1 MEGASGDNFRPEFKR
16 YKKKSP
22 PPCFKEVLDTDS
34 DGHEKML
41 YRFQIPQEDDTKQT
55 RSEAASFGLKNP
67 SEWQCYGT
75 HEFPGFQFIRN
86 PFLPGAQRYWVKRCL
101 ADYPC
106 KPNVTNLDTH
116 HHPDQLCNPWQTRR
130 KKDSSQSQKTRDKT
144 VMDQLRWVT
153 LGYHYDWDNKVY
165 NEDQYSPFPEDL
177 GLMTALIAEVL
188 GYPRFQA
195 QAGIVNF
202 YHMDSTLGGHT
213 DHSEFDL
220 TAPLISYSLGQ
231 SAIFLVGGT
240 TKATKPMALH
250 LRSGDVIVLGGA
262 SRLAYHAVP
271 RIMYAY
277 KEGQLPRC
285 FDLTDDLHQQESEEE
300 EYVTGS
306 TLNVGDHTA
315 QENIEDLC
323 DETCKAAVDADIKD
337 IGKLSDSVASSA
349 TGNQRPNNNLA
360 LRGSQHG
367 MNDQCNETCNAA
379 IDADFEHRPKNALEH
394 CPYNSSPDEPC
405 ERLGS
410 CIKRTSVTD
419 TVSAS
424 RTNPSNSADPCITD
438 ISEVSKNIPS
448 AIRSL
453 SREDLWKEFEEY
465 LKHGRI
471 NISVR
476 QVTGPGKGFPEK
488 ERRGES
494 DGDLVHSSDAKRT
507 KVNSK

>member
-1 MEGASGDNFRPEFKR
+1 MEGASDDNFRPEFKR

-34 DGHEKML
+34 AGHEKML

-55 RSEAASFGLKNP
+55 RSEAATFGLKNP

-86 PFLPGAQRYWVKRCL
+86 PFLPGAQRYWVTRCL

-130 KKDSSQSQKTRDKT
+130 KKDSSPSQKTKDKT
-144 VMDQLRWVT
+144 AMDQLRWVT

-271 RIMYAY
+271 RIMYAH

-285 FDLTDDLHQQESEEE
+285 FGLTDDLLQQQESEEE

-323 DETCKAAVDADIKD
+323 DETCNTAVYVDVEHA
-337 IGKLSDSVASSA
+337 GKLSDSVALSVA
-349 TGNQRPNNNLA
+349 G
-360 LRGSQHG
+360 
-367 MNDQCNETCNAA
+367 D
-379 IDADFEHRPKNALEH
+379 HRPKNTLEH

-419 TVSAS
+419 TVSAA
-424 RTNPSNSADPCITD
+424 RTNSADPCITD
-438 ISEVSKNIPS
+438 ISGVSKNISS

-494 DGDLVHSSDAKRT
+494 DRDLLHSSDAKRT